1 MPTIRRLSDATIN
14 RIAAG
19 EVLERPASAVKELV
33 ENALDAGAT
42 RIRIDIAH
50 GGKSLIRITDNGGGI
65 AHDDLPLALERHAT
79 SKLDEDDIFDI
90 RHLGFRGEALASI
103 GSVARLRITSRTAD
117 GDGWSIE
124 AEGGRVSPPRPAG
137 ATQGTVVEVRD
148 LFYATPA
155 RLKFLHGDTAETQ
168 AIADTVRRLAMA
180 APGVGFEL
188 QEVSDGARA
197 LFRAPAE
204 TGDLLEQGRARVAKI
219 LGQETLGHCIRV
231 HAQREGLALEGWIGT
246 PEHTRGS
253 TSAQYL
259 FVNGRSVR
267 DKTLNGA
274 LRAAYQD
281 MLPPGKH
288 PIAVLFLTSAP
299 GAVDVNVH
307 PTKAEVRFKD
317 SGLVRG
323 LIVGALRAAL
333 AEQGHHTLHGFT
345 PTPQQDVV
353 PGLSGWRPTHG
364 GQRGPSWA
372 ALENARVLMA
382 PGQDLGSG
390 GVQPTSGVPTFEWT
404 AIGRFALAHTPDGL
418 YAVDMGQAR
427 AWMAVAGLHATPV
440 PSHPLLLPD
449 VTTLDSTAATTLA
462 AHGPALAALGFGI
475 EPFGTGAV
483 LLRAVPQPAAGAD
496 ARTVLAAALG
506 QHASHADRVV
516 AIAQAIARSTPAGH
530 NADAVI
536 QAVLGGADAPPTHLG
551 QPLAVAL
558 SEEALAR
565 LFAR

>member
-1 MPTIRRLSDATIN
+1 MATIRRLSDATIN

-42 RIRIDIAH
+42 RVRIDIVH
-50 GGKSLIRITDNGGGI
+50 GGKSLLRVTDNGKGI
-65 AHDDLPLALERHAT
+65 APDDLPLALERHAT
-79 SKLDEDDIFDI
+79 SKLDEEDIFDI

-103 GSVARLRITSRTAD
+103 GSVARLRITSRTPD
-117 GDGWSIE
+117 GEGWSIE
-124 AEGGRVSPPRPAG
+124 TEGGRVSPLKPA
-137 ATQGTVVEVRD
+137 ATVQGTTVEVRD

-188 QEVSDGARA
+188 HEVSDGARA

-231 HAQREGLALEGWIGT
+231 EAKREGLALHGWVGT
-246 PEHTRGS
+246 PDHARGS
-253 TSAQYL
+253 SSAQYL

-267 DKTLNGA
+267 DKTLTGA

-317 SGLVRG
+317 GGLVRG
-323 LIVGALRAAL
+323 LVVGALRAAL
-333 AEQGHHTLHGFT
+333 AEHGHHTLHGFT
-345 PTPQQDVV
+345 QPTPQEGT
-353 PGLSGWRPTHG
+353 PTPSGWRPTNG
-364 GQRGPSWA
+364 PQRTPSWA

-382 PGQDLGSG
+382 PGQAGMEQREPQTEVG
-390 GVQPTSGVPTFEWT
+390 TSTPWT
-404 AIGRFALAHTPDGL
+404 AIGRFALAHTPQGL
-418 YAVDMGQAR
+418 HAVDLEAAR
-427 AWMAVAGLHATPV
+427 AWMALEALRAPHTP
-440 PSHPLLLPD
+440 PHTLLLPD
-449 VTTLDSTAATTLA
+449 VTTLEAVQAATLVAQADTLA
-462 AHGPALAALGFGI
+462 EMGFVI
-475 EPFGTGAV
+475 EPFGSGAV
-483 LLRAVPQPAAGAD
+483 LLRGVPQAATA
-496 ARTVLAAALG
+496 AEPKAVLAVALAHHPT
-506 QHASHADRVV
+506 QADRVV
-516 AIAQAIARSTPAGH
+516 AIAQAIARTTPLKH
-530 NADAVI
+530 KVDTLLDT
-536 QAVLGGADAPPTHLG
+536 VLGNPGGPPTFQEH
-551 QPLAVAL
+551 PVVVAVT
-558 SEEALAR
+558 EATVAR
-565 LFAR
+565 LFTR